1 MMLPRC
7 EAFSLT
13 ELGLVFCSE
22 KNKLRTERKTEKN
35 MGILKQQPLLSF
47 SHLQFLFHRYFV
59 LSYIIG
65 KMHWKILF

>member
-1 MMLPRC
+1 
-7 EAFSLT
+7 
-13 ELGLVFCSE
+13 
-22 KNKLRTERKTEKN
+22 

-65 KMHWKILF
+65 KMHWKILFGGEKKKSTNS